1 LISAA
6 SGREISHA
14 YDAVS
19 QNGSIL
25 MLARVLSKTSPNAKG
40 KVTFV
45 LAVSDEEMKQLPSGI
60 EVERTGVNTAYGEDE
75 ECEYIS

>member
-1 LISAA
+1 
-6 SGREISHA
+6 
-14 YDAVS
+14 
-19 QNGSIL
+19 
-25 MLARVLSKTSPNAKG
+25 MLARVLSKISPNAKG